1 MKMFK
6 NVLLASA
13 AVLMLAGTAVAGPAF
28 KAAPDTSTPTDRMAA
43 PPWWYPIW
51 GTWVGGTNI
60 KICASLTEISTGS
73 SGASMTTIH
82 LNNID
87 GTDLEFTLDLGSSGA
102 VAVWQS
108 LIAACDHSDDHEAAN
123 WKHRWY
129 KIDLETSGPG
139 VTITSLS
146 GAGDQTLRIIK
157 SVTVPTAHGIP
168 SH

>member
-28 KAAPDTSTPTDRMAA
+28 KASPDTSAPGDRMAA

-60 KICASLTEISTGS
+60 KICASLTETSTTPSENGPI
-73 SGASMTTIH
+73 IH

-87 GTDLEFTLDLGSSGA
+87 GTDLEFKLDLTQSGS

-108 LIAACDHSDDHEAAN
+108 LIAACDHSDDHDDAN
-123 WKHRWY
+123 WKNRWY
-129 KIDLETSGPG
+129 KIDLETMGPG
-139 VTITSLS
+139 VHITALS
-146 GAGDQTLRIIK
+146 GNGSQSLKYIK
-157 SVTVPTAHGIP
+157 SVTVPTGHGVP